1 MPFRQLKSFLKIL
14 IGVQYQF
21 VKAPVE
27 KLPSGRPETFG
38 VPGICL
44 RGVDVLYGSSD
55 FSLGKL

>member
-1 MPFRQLKSFLKIL
+1 MPQS
-14 IGVQYQF
+14 VN
-21 VKAPVE
+21 ASVE

-55 FSLGKL
+55 FSLAYHCSSWASRRY